1 MKKIFIVSLLL
12 FYALNLYSNDEINI
26 NFKDIKVDDLI
37 KITSKITKR
46 NILVT
51 QIINE
56 KVDYIPTQKIT
67 KENLFDI
74 LETTLK
80 EKGYFLVD
88 ENGVLKVKKVE
99 IIKEEEQF
107 TEVIGLKNVDGV
119 NIIKILDKRWIMVY
133 ESGAAVLFLKK
144 EYYEKIKNRI
154 KIVKE

>member
-1 MKKIFIVSLLL
+1 MKKIFIVLLL
-12 FYALNLYSNDEINI
+12 IFYALNLYSNDEINI

-74 LETTLK
+74 LGLIK
-80 EKGYFLVD
+80 K
-88 ENGVLKVKKVE
+88 NGVWKVK
-99 IIKEEEQF
+99 
-107 TEVIGLKNVDGV
+107 LAS
-119 NIIKILDKRWIMVY
+119 ILW
-133 ESGAAVLFLKK
+133 LFKK
-144 EYYEKIKNRI
+144 DYLQMS
-154 KIVKE
+154 VKK